1 MAKRIFLIVGVFL
14 FLCVLFRGCLYRQ
27 VVAYESIGVRM
38 NYKVTDNELHDCINT
53 NLENESEMNIDE
65 IIERSLEITASELNF
80 TSGKNDVDPNKLIHS
95 KTAHCVGYAAFYAA
109 TCNCI
114 LKKYKLDNAW
124 SAEPQRGKIYFLGMN
139 VHNWFDSSFL
149 KDHDFVIIRNSETGE
164 IRAVDPTLYDYL
176 YIEEVAAR

>member
-27 VVAYESIGVRM
+27 VVAYESTGVRM
-38 NYKVTDNELHDCINT
+38 NYKVTDNELHDCINRS
-53 NLENESEMNIDE
+53 LENESEMNIDE

-80 TSGKNDVDPNKLIHS
+80 TTGKNDVDPNKLIHS
-95 KTAHCVGYAAFYAA
+95 KTAHCVGYAAFCAA
-109 TCNCI
+109 TCNDI
-114 LKKYKLDNAW
+114 LKKYNLDRTWIAKPNIGKL
-124 SAEPQRGKIYFLGMN
+124 YFLGMN

-164 IRAVDPTLYDYL
+164 IRAVDPTLYEYF
-176 YIEEVAAR
+176 YVGSVAAR